1 MKMISARQHGY
12 LDYLTVGIFLL
23 APTVLSLSQMP
34 AMLAYILAGVHLMVT
49 LATDFPLGIFKLLSF
64 TLHGWIERI
73 VGPTLLAVPFILSF
87 AEEPAAMYFYLVMG
101 ATVILLGL
109 LTDYR
114 DAQSDTGQ

>member
-1 MKMISARQHGY
+1 MKVISARQHGY

-49 LATDFPLGIFKLLSF
+49 LATDFPLGIFRLISF
-64 TLHGWIERI
+64 TVHGWIERI
-73 VGPTLLAVPFILSF
+73 VGPALLAVPFILGF
-87 AEEPAAMYFYLVMG
+87 AEEPAAIGFYLFMG
-101 ATVILLGL
+101 VTVILLGL

-114 DAQSDTGQ
+114 NVQLEAGR

>member
-1 MKMISARQHGY
+1 MKVISAHQHGY

-73 VGPTLLAVPFILSF
+73 VGPALLVVPFILGF

-114 DAQSDTGQ
+114 NMQPEAGR

>member
-1 MKMISARQHGY
+1 MKVISARQHGY

-49 LATDFPLGIFKLLSF
+49 LATDFPLGIFRLISF
-64 TLHGWIERI
+64 TVHGWIERI
-73 VGPTLLAVPFILSF
+73 VGPALLAVPFILGF
-87 AEEPAAMYFYLVMG
+87 AEEPASIGFYLFMG
-101 ATVILLGL
+101 VTVILLGL

-114 DAQSDTGQ
+114 NVQLEAGR